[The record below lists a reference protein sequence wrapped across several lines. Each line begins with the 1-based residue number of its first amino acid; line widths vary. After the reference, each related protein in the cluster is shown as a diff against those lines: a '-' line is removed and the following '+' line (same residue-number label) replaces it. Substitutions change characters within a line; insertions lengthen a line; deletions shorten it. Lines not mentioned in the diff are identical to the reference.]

1 MKNGFTVTVPVYN
14 MGKFLDRNL
23 SNLVSQK
30 ESVDNFKIIVVDDC
44 SSDNSIEVVRRY
56 SDKLDIDIL
65 ELKDRTGTGEA
76 RNKALKMCK
85 TEFVGFLDADDL
97 MNLGVADECITK
109 MKETG
114 CDFGQCS
121 AYKYSIRD
129 NKIMGKKSFGEVL
142 DILGETVI
150 DVNSCKDSLFEYISS
165 NCWAK
170 ICRVEHL
177 RKNNIVFPDCKYEE
191 DTAFSLK
198 LAIHSNKIY
207 WLDKPLIT
215 YTHPYFNGNSNNK
228 KSVDTW
234 KDLFIALNDVLK
246 EIMRIDDKEKRNKL
260 LDSLVLSAID
270 DIEYTY
276 RNISERDKYIYK
288 EVTGDFMIQLRQ
300 SRLEK

>member
-1 MKNGFTVTVPVYN
+1 M
-14 MGKFLDRNL
+14 

-121 AYKYSIRD
+121 AYKYNIRD

-150 DVNSCKDSLFEYISS
+150 DVNSCMDSLFEYISS

-170 ICRVEHL
+170 ICRVEHI
-177 RKNNIVFPDCKYEE
+177 RKNNIVFPDCKYGE
-191 DTAFSLK
+191 DTAFSMK

-215 YTHPYFNGNSNNK
+215 YTHPYFNGNSNDR

-234 KDLFIALNDVLK
+234 KDLFIVLTDVLK